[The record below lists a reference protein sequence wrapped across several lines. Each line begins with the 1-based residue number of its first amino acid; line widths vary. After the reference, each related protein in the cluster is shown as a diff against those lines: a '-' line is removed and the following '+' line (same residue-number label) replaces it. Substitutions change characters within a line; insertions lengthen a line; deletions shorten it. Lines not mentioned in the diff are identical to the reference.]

1 MASDPDPFSSPLTGK
16 GSNTSTPRQEA
27 GAPDW
32 TIVGEVQEFV
42 PQGFDATHV
51 VGRIAPSSLVGS
63 KKHQSQLFL
72 GVKDFLAT

>member
-32 TIVGEVQEFV
+32 MTVGEVQEFV

-51 VGRIAPSSLVGS
+51 VGRIAPSSLIGLNNL
-63 KKHQSQLFL
+63 KFHQFWGL
-72 GVKDFLAT
+72 